1 MSNKNT
7 GFTLDNIPFGIFS
20 TKNRAKRLATI
31 IGDHIV
37 DLFALA
43 QLGAFDDLNIKKSVF
58 RNDFL
63 NDFIALGKTKT
74 DAVRL
79 RLQVVLADYL
89 LEQGGNSTLNLPSDT
104 LNLENRTSSI
114 VHRTSKDPS
123 VYRAKKAVFYPKDAV
138 NLHLPVKIGDY
149 TDFYSS
155 EQHATNVGMM
165 FRDAAN
171 ALLPN
176 WKHIPVA
183 YHGRASS
190 IFVSGTNFHRPKGQI
205 CPDETQP
212 PIFSATRRLDIE
224 LEMATIIGRS
234 NPLGDAIP
242 VDEAEDYAFGFLLFN
257 DWSARDIQKW
267 EYVPLGPFLAK
278 NFFSTVSPWVVT
290 TAALAA
296 FRVPVAE
303 QVPAVLPYLAEKERQ
318 NFDIQLEVALIPQF
332 DPKNA
337 IYTEGSSFELKIKNE
352 ELNTQNT
359 VSDAQNVFYTEGS
372 SFELKTSLR
381 GTKQTN
387 EELNTSN
394 AQNPIYTEETVICRS
409 NFKNMYWTVAQQ
421 IAHHTVNGCN
431 LNVGDVLGSG
441 TISGTEPD
449 SFGSLLELTWGG
461 KNAITLADGIT
472 TRRFVEDGDTV
483 VIRGFAERNGIRI
496 DFGEVRTTVLAA
508 K

>member
-1 MSNKNT
+1 MSSKNKR
-7 GFTLDNIPFGIFS
+7 FTIDNIPFGIFS
-20 TKNRAKRLATI
+20 VKNRKKRLATI
-31 IGDHIV
+31 IGNHVV

-43 QLGAFDDLNIKKSVF
+43 KLGVFDDLNIKKSVF
-58 RNDFL
+58 QNDFL
-63 NDFIALGKTKT
+63 NDFIALGKGKT
-74 DAVRL
+74 DAVRA
-79 RLQVVLADYL
+79 RLQAILADYS
-89 LEQGGNSTLNLPSDT
+89 LEKGENSTLNLQNFTP
-104 LNLENRTSSI
+104 NGEI
-114 VHRTSKDPS
+114 RTSKDPS
-123 VYRAKKAVFYPKDAV
+123 VYLAKNAIFYAENAV
-138 NLHLPVKIGDY
+138 NLHLPVRIGDY

-205 CPDETQP
+205 CSDETQP

-224 LEMATIIGRS
+224 LEMATIIGRN

-278 NFFSTVSPWVVT
+278 NFFSAISPWVVT
-290 TAALAA
+290 TAALAP
-296 FRVPVAE
+296 FRVLVAAQIPE
-303 QVPAVLPYLAEKERQ
+303 VLPYLAEKNRQ
-318 NFDIQLEVALIPQF
+318 NFDIQLEVALIPNVDAQ
-332 DPKNA
+332 NA
-337 IYTEGSSFELKIKNE
+337 VYTEGSFS
-352 ELNTQNT
+352 
-359 VSDAQNVFYTEGS
+359 
-372 SFELKTSLR
+372 ELKTSLR

-387 EELNTSN
+387 EELGTQN
-394 AQNPIYTEETVICRS
+394 AVYTEGSSLRSQETIICRS

-441 TISGTEPD
+441 TISGKEPD

-461 KNAITLADGIT
+461 KNAITLADGVT

-483 VIRGFAERNGIRI
+483 IIRGFAERNGIRI

-508 K
+508 KI

>member
-1 MSNKNT
+1 MSSKNMD
-7 GFTLDNIPFGIFS
+7 FTIDNIPFGIFS
-20 TKNRAKRLATI
+20 VKNRTKRLATI
-31 IGDHIV
+31 IGDHVV

-43 QLGAFDDLNIKKSVF
+43 QMGAFDDLNVKKSVF

-79 RLQVVLADYL
+79 RLQMVLANYS
-89 LEQGGNSTLNLPSDT
+89 LEQGENSTLNLQNSSLGGGNPTSDT
-104 LNLENRTSSI
+104 SLHGTKQPNSTSG
-114 VHRTSKDPS
+114 DPS
-123 VYRAKKAVFYPKDAV
+123 VYKTKNAIFHAKNAV

-155 EQHATNVGMM
+155 EQHATNVGIM

-205 CPDETQP
+205 CPDETLP

-224 LEMATIIGRS
+224 LEMATIIGKN

-242 VDEAEDYAFGFLLFN
+242 MDEAEDYAFGFLLFN

-278 NFFSTVSPWVVT
+278 NFFSSVSPWVVT
-290 TAALAA
+290 TSALAP
-296 FRVPVAE
+296 FRVPVAP
-303 QVPAVLPYLAEKERQ
+303 QTPAVLPYLQEKNRQ
-318 NFDIQLEVALIPQF
+318 NFDIQLEVALIPSASGAQ
-332 DPKNA
+332 NA
-337 IYTEGSSFELKIKNE
+337 VYTEGSFLPS
-352 ELNTQNT
+352 Q
-359 VSDAQNVFYTEGS
+359 
-372 SFELKTSLR
+372 
-381 GTKQTN
+381 
-387 EELNTSN
+387 
-394 AQNPIYTEETVICRS
+394 ETLICRS

-461 KNAITLADGIT
+461 KNAITLADGVT
-472 TRRFVEDGDTV
+472 TRCFVEDGDTV
-483 VIRGFAERNGIRI
+483 VIRGFAERNGVRI

-508 K
+508 KI

>member
-7 GFTLDNIPFGIFS
+7 GFTIDNIPFGIFS

-31 IGDHIV
+31 IGDHVV

-79 RLQVVLADYL
+79 RLQVVLADYS
-89 LEQGGNSTLNLPSDT
+89 LEQGENSTLNLQNFS
-104 LNLENRTSSI
+104 LEIGNRTPSI
-114 VHRTSKDPS
+114 KNRSSKDPS
-123 VYRAKKAVFYPKDAV
+123 VYQAKNAVFYAKSAV

-205 CPDETQP
+205 CSDETQP

-278 NFFSTVSPWVVT
+278 NFFSAVSPWVVT
-290 TAALAA
+290 TEALAP
-296 FRVPVAE
+296 FRVPIAA

-337 IYTEGSSFELKIKNE
+337 LYTEGSFGELKMKNEELNTPNTFYTEGSSLELKIENE

-359 VSDAQNVFYTEGS
+359 FYTEGS
-372 SFELKTSLR
+372 LST
-381 GTKQTN
+381 
-387 EELNTSN
+387 
-394 AQNPIYTEETVICRS
+394 PVETVICRS

-461 KNAITLADGIT
+461 KNAITLADGVT